1 MKGKIG
7 SHQWHQQHKIPACQ
21 SHQWWILPLSVCMYV
36 LPLSVDRSTHRS
48 THTKGATCS
57 NKIIKYCRNFCSCY
71 CSYCSFK
78 YNSNAPFKR
87 LCVLIFIFSQSLVA
101 LMSFT
106 GRNHQ
111 HTVTIGSLF
120 TMRMT
125 SATIQLL
132 KMFSSDYSSICT
144 HCLSLTF
151 YHALTID
158 TFKHRITIDV

>member
-1 MKGKIG
+1 MPI
-7 SHQWHQQHKIPACQ
+7 SSMVNIASLCVHTFQ
-21 SHQWWILPLSVCMYV
+21 SIEVHIHTY
-36 LPLSVDRSTHRS
+36 
-48 THTKGATCS
+48 TKGATCS

-78 YNSNAPFKR
+78 YYSNAPFKR
-87 LCVLIFIFSQSLVA
+87 LCVLIFFSLNRCSYVFYR
-101 LMSFT
+101 SE
-106 GRNHQ
+106 HQ
-111 HTVTIGSLF
+111 HTVVTIGSLF

-144 HCLSLTF
+144 HCLLLTF

>member
-21 SHQWWILPLSVCMYV
+21 SHQWWI

-78 YNSNAPFKR
+78 YNSNAPFKH

-101 LMSFT
+101 LISFT
-106 GRNHQ
+106 GRN
-111 HTVTIGSLF
+111 TSILLPLVAYSLCAWRLLQF
-120 TMRMT
+120 NYWKCFRL
-125 SATIQLL
+125 TIQAFAHIVCRLHFIMHL
-132 KMFSSDYSSICT
+132 P
-144 HCLSLTF
+144 LTRSN
-151 YHALTID
+151 IE
-158 TFKHRITIDV
+158 